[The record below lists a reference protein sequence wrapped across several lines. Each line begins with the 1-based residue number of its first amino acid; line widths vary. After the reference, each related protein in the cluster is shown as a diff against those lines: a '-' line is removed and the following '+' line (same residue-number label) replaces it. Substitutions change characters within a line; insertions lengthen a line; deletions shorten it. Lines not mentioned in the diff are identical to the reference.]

1 MSKGATYIRRSRGSA
16 PARLYASTVENTLF
30 RAFFTGCSHAQFSNQ
45 YDHIYTTYAYSTI
58 ELRRGGEILYKR
70 DFGSS
75 SNGGYNSFNRM
86 ASREAPVEIGKQ
98 YDVKIEE
105 IARQGDGIARIEG
118 FVTSCRARRSMTNLR
133 LKLKL
138 LSAPV
143 QLAKRYNFSFREKYE
158 ELTMGKLLAA
168 IQLR

>member
-1 MSKGATYIRRSRGSA
+1 MKFCTR
-16 PARLYASTVENTLF
+16 
-30 RAFFTGCSHAQFSNQ
+30 
-45 YDHIYTTYAYSTI
+45 
-58 ELRRGGEILYKR
+58 EILEAVPA
-70 DFGSS
+70 
-75 SNGGYNSFNRM
+75 GGHNSFDRM

-118 FVTSCRARRSMTNLR
+118 FVIFVPICRLMTNLR

-143 QLAKRYNFSFREKYE
+143 QLAKRYNFGFRERYE